1 VNALGHEAH
10 LFGKLDMPGSWNGLP
25 LSGCG
30 KSGFMRTPRFAAL
43 CLASCARGKPDHVI
57 STHLNFGPVAHLAR
71 RAAGTP
77 FTLVAHGIDAHSDLP
92 GVTLSA
98 LRAADRVVAVS
109 TWTRGRVL
117 ALGGMDPEKICVL
130 PNTMD
135 ETRFT
140 LGPRSLA
147 LLSRYRIAPD
157 EKVVLTVARLDMRER
172 YKGYD
177 RVVEALPAILA
188 ACGKVRLILVG
199 DGDDAPR
206 VQAMAR
212 RLGVDDAVTLAGFV
226 PDDELADHY
235 RLANVFAMPST
246 GEGFGIVYVE
256 AMACGTPVLAGD
268 RDGSAD
274 ALDGGA
280 LGRMVDPGD
289 VRAIAEGVISLLR
302 KEGPPQWFD
311 RMAVRDA
318 VVRRFGR
325 AVFRENL
332 RKILS
337 PLHGQPR

>member
-1 VNALGHEAH
+1 MN
-10 LFGKLDMPGSWNGLP
+10 
-25 LSGCG
+25 
-30 KSGFMRTPRFAAL
+30 
-43 CLASCARGKPDHVI
+43 
-57 STHLNFGPVAHLAR
+57 
-71 RAAGTP
+71 
-77 FTLVAHGIDAHSDLP
+77 
-92 GVTLSA
+92 
-98 LRAADRVVAVS
+98 
-109 TWTRGRVL
+109 
-117 ALGGMDPEKICVL
+117 PEKICVL
-130 PNTMD
+130 PNTLD
-135 ETRFT
+135 ERRFT
-140 LGPRSLA
+140 VGPRSQA
-147 LLSRYRIAPD
+147 LLSRYRIASD

-199 DGDDAPR
+199 NGDDAPR
-206 VQAMAR
+206 VEAMAR

-235 RLANVFAMPST
+235 RLADVFAMPST

-289 VRAIAEGVISLLR
+289 VRAVAEGVISLLR

-311 RMAVRDA
+311 RTAVRDA

-325 AVFRENL
+325 AAFRENL

-337 PLHGQPR
+337 PLDGQPR